1 MDNPYKILFKFTSR
15 SRPLK
20 FFSTL
25 DNIISKIDDKE
36 NYVILCSLDF
46 DDKAMFNKSVLEK
59 LIPYINNHKV
69 IPVFGYSKNKI
80 DAINRDVEKIDSFDI
95 LVNDSEDMTFEVQ
108 GFDNIIR
115 DKFKQHFP
123 DTDGNIYFND
133 GYVGDR
139 ISTMSIIGKKYFD
152 SKYMNKKIYHPSYIS
167 LYCDEE
173 YTDIAKKINKIIYFN
188 QVLYRHNHPSN
199 GVGFADEQLKNTES
213 FYGIDGETYKK
224 RKALNFEL
232 W

>member
-1 MDNPYKILFKFTSR
+1 MNFKILFKFTSR

-25 DNIISKIDDKE
+25 DNIISKIEDKE
-36 NYVILCSLDF
+36 NYVILCSLDY
-46 DDKAMFNKSVLEK
+46 DDKTMFNKSVLEK
-59 LIPYINNHKV
+59 LIPYINNYKV

-80 DAINRDVEKIDSFDI
+80 DAINRDVEKIENWDI
-95 LVNDSEDMTFEVQ
+95 LLNDSDDMTFEVQ

-115 DKFKQHFP
+115 EKFKQHFP

-133 GYVGDR
+133 GFVGDR
-139 ISTMSIIGKKYFD
+139 ISTMSIIGRKYFD

-173 YTDIAKKINKIIYFN
+173 YTDIAKKMNKIVYFN
-188 QVLYRHNHPSN
+188 QILYRHNHPSN
-199 GVGFADEQLKNTES
+199 GVGVADEQLKMTES

>member
-1 MDNPYKILFKFTSR
+1 MDNIYKILFKFTSR

-46 DDKAMFNKSVLEK
+46 DDKSMFNKSVLEK

-69 IPVFGYSKNKI
+69 VPVFGYSKNKI
-80 DAINRDVEKIDSFDI
+80 DAINRDVEKIESWSVLI
-95 LVNDSEDMTFEVQ
+95 NDSDDMEFQVQ

-173 YTDIAKKINKIIYFN
+173 YTDVAKKINKIVYFN

-199 GVGFADEQLKNTES
+199 GIGVADEQLKNTES